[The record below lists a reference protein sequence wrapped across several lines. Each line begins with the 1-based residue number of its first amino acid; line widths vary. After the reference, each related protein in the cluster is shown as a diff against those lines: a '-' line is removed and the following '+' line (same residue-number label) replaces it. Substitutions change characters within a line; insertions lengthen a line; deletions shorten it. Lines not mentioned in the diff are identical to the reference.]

1 MFENHKAPL
10 LPMPA
15 FLLRLAWSA
24 LFALSSIAI
33 SLGIGMLGY
42 HHFESLPWIDAYA
55 DASMILSG
63 MGPLHQ
69 LTTTPGKIFA
79 GTYALFSGLAFITI
93 TGLLFG
99 PIIHRFFHKLHLADE
114 EDGQRN
120 AKKNRNSS

>member
-1 MFENHKAPL
+1 MFEHHKAPL

-15 FLLRLAWSA
+15 FIRRLAWSA
-24 LFALSSIAI
+24 LFALLIIAL

-42 HHFESLPWIDAYA
+42 HYFENQSWVDAFA

-63 MGPLHQ
+63 MGPLHP

-79 GTYALFSGLAFITI
+79 GSYALFSGLAFITI

-99 PIIHRFFHKLHLADE
+99 PIIHRFFHRLHLAD
-114 EDGQRN
+114 DADAQRKT
-120 AKKNRNSS
+120 KKS